1 MGLDQLGERA
11 KVLMETLRLS
21 QVDKLLDLE
30 TIAFGSMTTAS
41 FARKILAG
49 IRVVADDGQISLTP
63 KLRVQIAMEVAR
75 VGRLKDAAQFLTW
88 QEFEKFAE
96 ECLRE
101 AGFRTLGNLRVKG
114 DGRAWQIDLVG
125 YRGELVIAIDCK
137 HWNSPSYTSRFKLAA
152 NHQRQAT
159 MHFLETLG
167 EKMTEGTERLQAL
180 AVVLTLREPR
190 AQSSNGAVLV
200 SVDKLPSFLAGATPY
215 DVTLPLI
222 RSGSSDVENPMSQS
236 G

>member
-1 MGLDQLGERA
+1 VGLNQLGERA
-11 KVLMETLRLS
+11 RVLIETLRLS
-21 QVDKLLDLE
+21 QVDKSLDLE
-30 TIAFGSMTTAS
+30 TIAFGSKTTAS
-41 FARKILAG
+41 LVRKILAD
-49 IRVVADDGQISLTP
+49 IRVVTDDGQISLTP
-63 KLRVQIAMEVAR
+63 KLRVQIALEVAR
-75 VGRLKDAAQFLTW
+75 VGRLKEASRFLSW

-137 HWNSPSYTSRFKLAA
+137 HWNSPSYASKLKLAA
-152 NHQRQAT
+152 IHQRQRT
-159 MHFLETLG
+159 LHLLETTVKKLIDG
-167 EKMTEGTERLQAL
+167 VERQQAL
-180 AVVLTLREPR
+180 AVILTLLEPR
-190 AQSSNGAVLV
+190 SKSSEGAVLV
-200 SVDKLPSFLAGATPY
+200 SVDKFASFLADATPY